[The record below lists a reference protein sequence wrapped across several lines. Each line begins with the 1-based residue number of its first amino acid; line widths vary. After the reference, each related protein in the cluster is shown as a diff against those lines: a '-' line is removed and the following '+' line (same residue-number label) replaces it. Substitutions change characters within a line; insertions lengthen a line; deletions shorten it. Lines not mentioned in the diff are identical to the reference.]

1 MWINLKDKN
10 QVTIIGEKSKGYGMG
25 KRKRTMDKKKLLSEL
40 ARSTIYVIG
49 RNLESETAENDQVA

>member
-1 MWINLKDKN
+1 
-10 QVTIIGEKSKGYGMG
+10 MG

-40 ARSTIYVIG
+40 ARSTIYVNG